1 MCIYIYICIHIYIYI
16 YIHVCIYICIHI
28 YIYIHTP
35 KYILCQTLPRI
46 PVGVKKKI
54 EEKAP
59 RSGHLL
65 YTTRY
70 HDALLGYL

>member
-1 MCIYIYICIHIYIYI
+1 MYIYICIHIYI
-16 YIHVCIYICIHI
+16 HA
-28 YIYIHTP
+28 P

-54 EEKAP
+54 EEKAS